1 MKICLDPGHGGKD
14 PGAVNGGFKEK
25 DIVLNIAL
33 KLAEILRSNGIEVF
47 LTRDG
52 DIYDNVNEKAG
63 KANRSNADL
72 FISLHCNS
80 AASVSAN
87 GTEDRKSV
95 V

>member
-14 PGAVNGGFKEK
+14 PGAVNEGFKEK

-33 KLAEILRSNGIEVF
+33 KLAEILKVKGIEVF

-63 KANRSNADL
+63 KAN
-72 FISLHCNS
+72 
-80 AASVSAN
+80 
-87 GTEDRKSV
+87 G
-95 V
+95 